1 MWGVF
6 IITEFKLTPKGQ
18 VECARRQDVKR
29 LRPRVFL
36 SVCDRFNMR
45 YGFGPAACSSVSWCF
60 ISIMGGE
67 KKSWGQA
74 CLTVGPSGL
83 SRWFQSAKDLFYIDM
98 ALEIKREKNVFL

>member
-6 IITEFKLTPKGQ
+6 IIKEFKLTPKGQ

-60 ISIMGGE
+60 NSIM
-67 KKSWGQA
+67 KKKTELG
-74 CLTVGPSGL
+74 SGIL
-83 SRWFQSAKDLFYIDM
+83 DCRSIRFA
-98 ALEIKREKNVFL
+98 